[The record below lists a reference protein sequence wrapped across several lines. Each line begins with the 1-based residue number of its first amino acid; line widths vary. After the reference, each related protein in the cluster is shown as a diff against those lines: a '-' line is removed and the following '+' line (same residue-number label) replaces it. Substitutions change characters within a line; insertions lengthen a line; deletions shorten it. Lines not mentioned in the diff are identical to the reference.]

1 MPNITAG
8 MTAAGRKGG
17 PMILIDLDPHAPAHQ
32 FDRNRKNTKA
42 IKVVGRRIDH
52 NLGIPLPPM
61 KSEAER
67 KHLQRKLGLEV
78 SKKSLLLSD
87 LGQTRVLQNLL
98 REGTLN

>member
-1 MPNITAG
+1 MIAG
-8 MTAAGRKGG
+8 MIVVGRKED
-17 PMILIDLDPHAPAHQ
+17 PMIPIDLDSHAPAHQ
-32 FDRNRKNTKA
+32 FDRNKKNTKA

-67 KHLQRKLGLEV
+67 KHLQRRLGLEV

-98 REGTLN
+98 QEGTLN

>member
-1 MPNITAG
+1 MTAG
-8 MTAAGRKGG
+8 MTAAGRKGD
-17 PMILIDLDPHAPAHQ
+17 PMILTDLDPHAPAHQ
-32 FDRNRKNTKA
+32 LDRNRKNTKA
-42 IKVVGRRIDH
+42 IKVVERRIDH

-67 KHLQRKLGLEV
+67 KHLQRKLDLEV

-87 LGQTRVLQNLL
+87 LGQIRALQNLL